1 MKKRLWHRCFPLN
14 FMKHLRWL
22 PLLILS
28 NLNIYCF
35 PIVNCLQFNRPISVW
50 LKCLYVDYQKASY
63 TCGLLSKMSFFR
75 YENSKIRKV
84 FWYDLTCIYWT
95 EIKFFCEFSVI
106 IKTTTRG
113 VSKTLPGWWNLF
125 ANQGKNLI
133 VVIFQGSKYPA
144 NIYLLKVNNINTRK
158 KC

>member
-1 MKKRLWHRCFPLN
+1 MFSSEFYETSPVVASVSSFKSKYPL
-14 FMKHLRWL
+14 F
-22 PLLILS
+22 S
-28 NLNIYCF
+28 NSQLFAI
-35 PIVNCLQFNRPISVW
+35 QRPISVW
-50 LKCLYVDYQKASY
+50 LKCLYVDYQKAFY
-63 TCGLLSKMSFFR
+63 ICGLLSKMSFFR
-75 YENSKIRKV
+75 NENSKITKV

-95 EIKFFCEFSVI
+95 EIKFFCELSVI

-125 ANQGKNLI
+125 ANKGKNLI
-133 VVIFQGSKYPA
+133 AVIFQGSKYPA